1 MLSVVTGATSGI
13 GRWVALGLAQAGHDL
28 VLIGRNA
35 ETCASTRD
43 WLTRQAP
50 TCQVQVELADLSMLA
65 ETRAA
70 AARITRPV
78 DVLVNNAGTYA
89 ARREETPEGHERVLA
104 TNHLSPFVL
113 TQALL
118 PRLQQAA
125 AASGGARI
133 VNVGSSTSERA
144 RIDPDDLEGRRRW
157 GLTHTYAQSKLALLI
172 ASNHWARV
180 LSGTGVVSNTVH
192 PGAVATRLVREGG
205 VIGLAWRAMAPFLL
219 TEAQGAR
226 TPLHVALD
234 LEFAAVTG
242 SYVKARQVAR
252 QNPRALDAALAAR
265 VLAATERLTGPP
277 AAPTTPAAT
286 LNAGS
291 SRAPG
296 G

>member
-13 GRWVALGLAQAGHDL
+13 GRWIALGLAQAGHDL
-28 VLIGRNA
+28 ILIGRNA
-35 ETCASTRD
+35 ETCTTTRD
-43 WLTRQAP
+43 WLTRQVPA
-50 TCQVQVELADLSMLA
+50 CHVQIELADLSLLA
-65 ETRAA
+65 ETREA

-125 AASGGARI
+125 ASGSARI
-133 VNVGSSTSERA
+133 VNIGSSTSERA
-144 RIDPDDLEGRRRW
+144 RIDPDDLEGQRRW

-172 ASNHWARV
+172 ASNRWARR
-180 LSGTGVVSNTVH
+180 LAGTGVVSNTVH
-192 PGAVATRLVREGG
+192 PGAVATRLVRESG

-219 TEAQGAR
+219 TEAQGAQ

-234 LEFAAVTG
+234 PAFAAVTG

-277 AAPTTPAAT
+277 AAPTAPAAT
-286 LNAGS
+286 PNAGS

>member
-13 GRWVALGLAQAGHDL
+13 GRWIALGLAQAGHDL
-28 VLIGRNA
+28 VLVGRNA

-50 TCQVQVELADLSMLA
+50 ACDVQLELADLSLLA
-65 ETRAA
+65 ETREA

-78 DVLVNNAGTYA
+78 NVLVNNAGTYA

-104 TNHLSPFVL
+104 TNHLCPFVL

-118 PRLQQAA
+118 PRLKDAA
-125 AASGGARI
+125 TQSGSARI

-172 ASNHWARV
+172 ASNHWSRV
-180 LSGTGVVSNTVH
+180 LSGTGVVCNTVH

-219 TEAQGAR
+219 TEAQGAQ

-234 LEFAAVTG
+234 PAFSAVTG

-265 VLAATERLTGPP
+265 VLAATERLTDPP
-277 AAPTTPAAT
+277 AAPTAPAAT
-286 LNAGS
+286 PNAGS

>member
-13 GRWVALGLAQAGHDL
+13 GPWIALGLAQAGHDL

-35 ETCASTRD
+35 EACAGTRD

-50 TCQVQVELADLSMLA
+50 TCHVQIELADLSLLA

-70 AARITRPV
+70 AAHITRPV
-78 DVLVNNAGTYA
+78 DVLVNNAGAYA

-118 PRLQQAA
+118 PRLQDAA
-125 AASGGARI
+125 RQSGGARI
-133 VNVGSSTSERA
+133 VHVGSSTSERA

-172 ASNHWARV
+172 ASNHWARL

-192 PGAVATRLVREGG
+192 PGAVATRLVRERG

-219 TEAQGAR
+219 TEAQGAE

-234 LEFAAVTG
+234 PGFAAVTG

-265 VLAATERLTGPP
+265 VLAATERLTGSP
-277 AAPTTPAAT
+277 AVPTAPAAT
-286 LNAGS
+286 PGAGS
-291 SRAPG
+291 SRVPG